1 MEQANITSDGLT
13 TTDAAG
19 NPPAS
24 RIANATSARSIIT
37 QLSTADAVR
46 AIRRASIKGL
56 IDGNKPYDETEL
68 TRLGQGHRS
77 NFNTRQ
83 AEGHI
88 NARKTSYYE
97 LRTSVPTLADILFC
111 DVPPGYEHVYC
122 GYASKITK
130 RFDAMLKS
138 WPGFMFNMMLHQSEM
153 VMFGVGPVYFPNE
166 FTWKFKAA
174 KHGALKLPKGSD
186 ATIDTLDICS
196 LGHDF
201 KVHELFNY
209 ISTPE
214 KEAAAKK
221 DGWDT
226 ALIKKC
232 LMRSCRVEPE
242 NGQYNDSQWEGLQQ
256 NIKNGDLFY
265 SYGGNAAGNFQHINA
280 TDLFVKEYDGQ
291 VSHYIVTDDSNDMLF
306 LYQHKN
312 RYESF
317 ERFLVLFM
325 TDIGDGSYHSIK
337 GLGARIYPICTVVNR
352 MVNTVVDGTTM
363 ASTMIVQ
370 GESDGM
376 NINKAR
382 IVRLGPITAIERGW
396 NAVTGWNPNLAPVVG
411 VMEKL
416 ESVLS
421 QSAGTTR
428 PDITDEPGGSPGSL
442 GVEKL
447 RLMREARLEH
457 CDIDMYYLQLDLLYA
472 EILRR
477 VLSNSWNSNI
487 DGYKERTKFIDNCV
501 KDGVPKEL
509 LNIDMLSIQAVRAI
523 GYGSPALAQ
532 MNADYNLSLSPYF
545 DEIGKRTVL
554 HDAIA
559 VRSGYRKADE
569 LVPLADRNQI
579 PSNDQTIAAL
589 ENNDFMEGTSSIVGV
604 DQNHIAH
611 LIMHLP
617 PLAKI
622 AEEYNAGAMDR
633 PIDKVY
639 AYMSQAVPHSG
650 SHLDMI
656 AGDPARVNEYKSFM
670 QSFSEIARA
679 YQSIEKEYEAE
690 MQRRQQQQQEQA
702 ETIQHAIQNIPD
714 PETQAKLAKIQADM
728 QLGVFKEQNQQK
740 IREAKARHSMSIKER
755 LANQK
760 LAIENTKA

>member
-1 MEQANITSDGLT
+1 MESNAITSDGLT
-13 TTDAAG
+13 TTDASG

-24 RIANATSARSIIT
+24 RIANATSARTVIT
-37 QLSTADAVR
+37 QLSLADSVR
-46 AIRRASIKGL
+46 ATRRAAIKGL
-56 IDGNKPYDETEL
+56 VDGNKPYNDTEL
-68 TRLGQGHRS
+68 TRLGQAHRS

-97 LRTSVPTLADILFC
+97 LRTSVPTLADIMFC
-111 DVPPGYEHVYC
+111 DIPVGYEQIYS

-130 RFDAMLKS
+130 RFDTMLKS

-166 FTWKFKAA
+166 FTWKFKAV

-201 KVHELFNY
+201 KIHELFSY

-214 KEAAAKK
+214 KEAAAKA
-221 DGWDT
+221 DGWNT

-232 LMRSCRVEPE
+232 LMRSCRVEPK
-242 NGQYNDSQWEGLQQ
+242 NGKYNDSQWEELQQ

-265 SYGGNAAGNFQHINA
+265 SYGGNTYGNFQHINA
-280 TDLFVKEYDGQ
+280 TDLFVKEYDGK
-291 VSHYIVTDDSNDMLF
+291 VSHYIVTEDTSDSLF
-306 LYQHKN
+306 LYKHKD

-317 ERFLVLFM
+317 EHFLILFM

-337 GLGARIYPICTVVNR
+337 GLGAKIYPICTVVNR
-352 MVNTVVDGTTM
+352 MVNTIVDGTTM

-376 NINKAR
+376 NIHKAR

-396 NAVTGWNPNLAPVVG
+396 NAVTGWNPNLNPVVA
-411 VMEKL
+411 VTEKL
-416 ESVLS
+416 ENILS

-428 PDITDEPGGSPGSL
+428 PDITDEPGGGAGSL

-477 VLSNSWNSNI
+477 IFAPGWNANI
-487 DGYKERTKFIDNCV
+487 DGYKERKKFIDNCK
-501 KDGVPKEL
+501 KDGIPDSL
-509 LNIDMLSIQAVRAI
+509 LNLDNLSIQAVRAI
-523 GYGSPALAQ
+523 GYGSPAIAQ

-559 VRSGYRKADE
+559 VRSGYRKADQ

-589 ENNDFMEGTSSIVGV
+589 ENNDFMEGTSSVVGV

-611 LIMHLP
+611 LMMHLP
-617 PLAKI
+617 PMSKI
-622 AEEYNAGAMDR
+622 AEEYNSGAMDR

-639 AYMSQAVPHSG
+639 EYMSQAVPHSG
-650 SHLDMI
+650 THLDLI
-656 AGDPARVNEYKSFM
+656 AGDPARVNEYKTFM
-670 QSFSEIARA
+670 QAFNEIAQA
-679 YQSIEKEYEAE
+679 FKGIEKDYENE
-690 MQRRQQQQQEQA
+690 MQRQQMEQQEKA
-702 ETIQHAIQNIPD
+702 ETIRRAMQNVPD
-714 PETQAKLAKIQADM
+714 PETQTKLAKIQADM
-728 QLGVFKEQNQQK
+728 QLGVIKEQNQQK

-760 LAIENTKA
+760 LAIDSAKA